1 MPYKVN
7 DFYKVGLTLLPFTL
21 VGLFDE
27 EVQQCHAVC
36 ALHRFSF
43 GIYWKGKRPFC
54 QIPKE
59 VAGHKKDCAKADR
72 AVNGALAKKICFLT
86 TKVVPIGSS
95 KLLHAPFLIGN
106 SRAQ

>member
-59 VAGHKKDCAKADR
+59 VAAHKKDCAKADR
-72 AVNGALAKKICFLT
+72 AVNGALAKKIFFLT
-86 TKVVPIGSS
+86 TKVVPVGSS
-95 KLLHAPFLIGN
+95 
-106 SRAQ
+106 